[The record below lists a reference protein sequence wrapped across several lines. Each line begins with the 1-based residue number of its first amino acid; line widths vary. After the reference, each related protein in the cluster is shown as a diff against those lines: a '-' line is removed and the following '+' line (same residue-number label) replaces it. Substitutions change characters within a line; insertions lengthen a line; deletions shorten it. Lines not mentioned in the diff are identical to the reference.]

1 MDNTATQTDAHK
13 DTREARFDTT
23 AGVVSKMWPLGIS
36 IDDDKLVKYIKHLED
51 EGKKHYDSDEIN
63 LTKRRKL
70 NEKYLFGRQLR
81 GKKLKKWQSSYI
93 DNIIGEAEGMLKS
106 IAVSKMPDIIAKVDP
121 EDEDKQ
127 KVGKLLTQAFD
138 DEIKA
143 RETKK
148 KLGIM
153 FKHQPTYFIAAMK
166 WRWDVHRNK
175 LGDIAY
181 DVIPPEQVLPDHT
194 ATSGNPDEM
203 MYIIHYVT
211 KTGKEWSM
219 LFPNK
224 EADIIEYIRTLA
236 VVEGSPVPDDEILLS
251 QKLTIPEVWF
261 DWFDKAE
268 DFDAEKNPKFN
279 FMSGV
284 AWRLGDKLLGKTRNP
299 NWDYEG
305 HDVATLDGRAI
316 SPEEMQQII
325 LSGIEPDNFEI
336 RKVFNNYFDFPK
348 KPFIF
353 MTYEQFMKGVMDET
367 SRIEQ
372 TVKLQQS
379 YDDVEQTVDYSI
391 KHNKGK
397 NVFGKQAGLKKKD
410 ISKLDMEN
418 PNQDLIVGGDPN
430 KTHKFIQPNMPPAE
444 MFIHIR
450 DRRDRI
456 FAKHGT
462 HGAVRGEV
470 TSRVA
475 TNTQISREGDFTKAD
490 DIVDETILHVATE
503 MARAKLHMMKLRY
516 TPEHWKKLV
525 GNAAEFLEFRLDNDV
540 IDDGVEV
547 EVYASTVDK
556 LKAER
561 NAKELAQLQ
570 LIDPLTY
577 YEDVGL
583 PDPKKRT
590 ERLLDFND
598 PSGELSLY
606 RKRHVEGKSIEQIA
620 QEVVPGVPAIPE
632 QGGTVPVNPGQ
643 LTTQATVPSPQDT
656 SQVPG
661 GIIGSARNFA
671 GNAVNAIRG
680 MFGGG

>member
-1 MDNTATQTDAHK
+1 MDDTQK
-13 DTREARFDTT
+13 DTREAQFDATS
-23 AGVVSKMWPLGIS
+23 GVVLESRPLEIS
-36 IDDDKLVKYIKHLED
+36 ISDKKLLEYVKNLEKL
-51 EGKKHYDSDEIN
+51 GKDHYSSKEIN
-63 LTKRRKL
+63 LKKRRKE

-81 GKKLKKWQSSYI
+81 GKKLKKWQSSFI
-93 DNIIGEAEGMLKS
+93 DNVIGEAEGMLKS
-106 IAVSKMPDIIAKVDP
+106 IAVSRMPDIIAKTDP
-121 EDEDKQ
+121 NDREKE
-127 KVGKLLTQAFD
+127 KVGKLLTKAFD
-138 DEIKA
+138 DEIKR

-166 WRWDVHRNK
+166 YRWDVRK
-175 LGDIAY
+175 EKIGKTVF
-181 DVIPPEQVLPDHT
+181 DVILPEQVVPDHT

-224 EADIIEYIRTLA
+224 EDDIKDFIEKNSVI
-236 VVEGSPVPDDEILLS
+236 EGNKVDDEVLLS
-251 QKLTIPEVWF
+251 QKLTLPEVWF

-268 DFDAEKNPKFN
+268 DFDSETNPKFE

-284 AWRLGDKLLGKTRNP
+284 TWRLGEKILGKVKNP

-305 HDVATLDGRAI
+305 HDVAVLDGRAI
-316 SPEEMQQII
+316 TPEEMQQIV
-325 LSGIEPDNFEI
+325 LSGIEPGNFEV
-336 RKVFNNYFDFPK
+336 RKVFNNYFEFPK

-372 TVKLQQS
+372 SRKLQES
-379 YDDVEQTVDYSI
+379 YDDVEQTVDYFV
-391 KHNKGK
+391 KNHKGK
-397 NVFGKQAGLKKKD
+397 NVFGKRSGLKKKD

-430 KTHKFIQPNMPPAE
+430 VTHKFIQPNMPPAE

-450 DRRDRI
+450 RRRDRI

-462 HGAVRGEV
+462 HGAVRGEIE
-470 TSRVA
+470 SKVA

-503 MARAKLHMMKLRY
+503 MARAKLHMMKLRW

-525 GNAAEFLEFRLDNDV
+525 GNDAEFLEFRIDNDV
-540 IDDGVEV
+540 IDDGIEV

-577 YEDVGL
+577 FEDIGM
-583 PDPKKRT
+583 PDPEKRT

-598 PSGELSLY
+598 PELQLSLY
-606 RKRHVEGKSIEQIA
+606 RKKHLEGKTMEEIA
-620 QEVVPGVPAIPE
+620 AEVLPATAATPA
-632 QGGTVPVNPGQ
+632 GPTQ
-643 LTTQATVPSPQDT
+643 LASPPAGPSPQDT
-656 SQVPG
+656 TQIATQPQ
-661 GIIGSARNFA
+661 GSVRNLISNA
-671 GNAVNAIRG
+671 GNAIRG
-680 MFGGG
+680 IFRG